1 MDDQSALLAALQR
14 DISDRLKPVCSGLS
28 EESFDQL
35 VRDIALVKL
44 KYGIEGELSASLRLQ
59 LNQLIAETSE
69 AGSESSSVLPGA
81 ST

>member
-28 EESFDQL
+28 EESFEQL

-69 AGSESSSVLPGA
+69 DPDHSALESRR
-81 ST
+81 